1 MHDPNCLFCKIVLGQ
16 ETSIKV
22 LETDEFIIIK
32 NKYPAAPVHLL
43 VVDKQHR
50 EKSDTISGAYF
61 ELSYWDKMIQAAN
74 EAILM
79 LNLNKT
85 GYKLVNNGAGYNH
98 FEHEHLHILG
108 GSKDEPGGTT

>member
-1 MHDPNCLFCKIVLGQ
+1 MHDANCLFCKIVLGEEPSQ
-16 ETSIKV
+16 KV
-22 LETDEFIIIK
+22 LETDNFIVIR
-32 NKYPAAPVHLL
+32 NKYPVAPVHLL

-50 EKSDTISGAYF
+50 EKSATIAGAYF
-61 ELSYWDKMIQAAN
+61 ESSYWDNMIQAAN
-74 EAILM
+74 EAIQM

-108 GSKDEPGGTT
+108 GSEKEPGGNT